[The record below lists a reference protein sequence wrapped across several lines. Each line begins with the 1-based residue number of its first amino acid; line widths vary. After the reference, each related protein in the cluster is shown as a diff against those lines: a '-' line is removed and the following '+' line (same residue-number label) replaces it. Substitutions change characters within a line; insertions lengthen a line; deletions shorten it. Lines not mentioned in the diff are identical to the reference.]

1 MDHGLSNFSIVVTG
15 LVVVLVDMRSVPP
28 RPPRPVSAGVV
39 ERGLGGRRP
48 VGAHR
53 DTVGAGAV

>member
-1 MDHGLSNFSIVVTG
+1 MDHGLNNFSIVVTG

-28 RPPRPVSAGVV
+28 RPPGPVSACLV
-39 ERGLGGRRP
+39 ERGLGGGRP

-53 DTVGAGAV
+53 DTVGAGAI